1 MQELPDRPAFVIRDA
16 LIEMIVTGRFK
27 HGERLNEQRLAQEFD
42 VSRTPLREA
51 LQLLSSSGLVRLEH
65 RRGAFVHYPS
75 LEEVVEMFEFMA
87 EVEALCARYAARRI
101 DAGLMAQLTAALQ
114 GCENA
119 VTAGDLDAYYLA
131 NRAFHQTI
139 YQASGNSFLAQEA
152 DRLFRRLA
160 PFRRMQL
167 QVRGR
172 MAQSLAEHRAIYD
185 ALAAGDPDLAQQ
197 SLRPHVAIQGERF
210 NDLVANYRRIAGR

>member
-1 MQELPDRPAFVIRDA
+1 MQTPSDRPAFMIRDA
-16 LIEMIVTGRFK
+16 LIEMIVTGRFV
-27 HGERLNEQRLAQEFD
+27 HGERLNEQKLAQEFN

-75 LEEVVEMFEFMA
+75 LEEVIEMFEFMA
-87 EVEALCARYAARRI
+87 DIEALCGRYAARRI
-101 DAGLMAQLTAALQ
+101 DATLLAQLFDTLR
-114 GCENA
+114 GCEEA
-119 VTAGDLDAYYLA
+119 AQAGDTDGYYEA
-131 NRAFHQTI
+131 NRQFHQTI

-152 DRLFRRLA
+152 EKLLRRLA

-167 QVRGR
+167 QVAGR
-172 MAQSLAEHRAIYD
+172 MAQSLAEHRAIYA
-185 ALAAGDPDLAQQ
+185 ALEARDPELAGQT
-197 SLRPHVAIQGERF
+197 LRPHVAIQGERF

>member
-1 MQELPDRPAFVIRDA
+1 MQDTPDRPAFLIRDA
-16 LIEMIVTGRFK
+16 LIEMIVTGRFS
-27 HGERLNEQRLAQEFD
+27 HGARLNEQKLAEEFS

-87 EVEALCARYAARRI
+87 EVEALCGRYAARRI
-101 DAGLMAQLTAALQ
+101 DEPLLAQLSDALQ
-114 GCENA
+114 GCEQA
-119 VTAGDLDAYYLA
+119 VQDEKTDDYYAA
-131 NRAFHQTI
+131 NHSFHRTI
-139 YQASGNSFLAQEA
+139 YQASGNSFLAKEA
-152 DRLFRRLA
+152 EKLLRRLA

-172 MAQSLAEHRAIYD
+172 MAQSLQEHRAIYE
-185 ALAAGDPDLAQQ
+185 ALAARDSDLAART
-197 SLRPHVAIQGERF
+197 LRPHVAIQGERF